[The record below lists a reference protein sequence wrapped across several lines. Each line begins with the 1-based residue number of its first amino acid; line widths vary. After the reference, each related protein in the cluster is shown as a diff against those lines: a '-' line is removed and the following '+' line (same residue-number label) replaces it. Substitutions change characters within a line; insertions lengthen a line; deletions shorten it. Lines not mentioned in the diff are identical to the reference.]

1 MVRMLS
7 DNRLFA
13 EAGGGDP
20 EMRGDDKRSWL
31 DELKESLGLQSR
43 HRRPRKKMPM
53 RARFSL
59 GYFIVALLL
68 MILIQNIFLAETIH
82 RIPYSEFKDLL
93 RSGKVESVTLS
104 QDDIRGVVKE
114 G

>member
-1 MVRMLS
+1 MVRTLR
-7 DNRLFA
+7 DNWIFT
-13 EAGGGDP
+13 EGGRRDP
-20 EMRGDDKRSWL
+20 ERPDDEKRSWL
-31 DELKESLGLQSR
+31 DELKETLGFQSR

-59 GYFIVALLL
+59 GYFVVALLL

-93 RSGKVESVTLS
+93 RSGKVESATLS
-104 QDDIRGVVKE
+104 QDDIRGVVK
-114 G
+114 

>member
-1 MVRMLS
+1 MVRMLRAE
-7 DNRLFA
+7 RLFA
-13 EAGGGDP
+13 EGGRGDP
-20 EMRGDDKRSWL
+20 DLRDEEKRSWL
-31 DELKESLGLQSR
+31 DDVKEALGLQSR
-43 HRRPRKKMPM
+43 RRRLRKTMAM

-93 RSGKVESVTLS
+93 RNAKVESVTLS
-104 QDDIRGVVKE
+104 QDEIR
-114 G
+114 